1 MPRGKQSRGQCAFC
15 GYETTKGS
23 MGKHLAA
30 CPQRQAA
37 ITSAE
42 GSKRKPE
49 PLVQLRVQDAYSSQF
64 WLELEARGTAKL
76 ADIDAYLRAIWLECC
91 GHLSEFST
99 GNWGERGRQV
109 VAKSRR
115 IADVFRPDVQLTH
128 IYDFGTSS
136 ETTIKAIGQR
146 VGAPLSARPLALLA
160 RNLMP
165 EASCIECGQP
175 ASHLCMECMY
185 EDETAGTLCPQHAAG
200 HPHENYGEPFE
211 LVNSPRLGMCG
222 YIGPAEPPY

>member
-1 MPRGKQSRGQCAFC
+1 MPRGKQSRGQCTFC

-37 ITSAE
+37 LAAAE

-49 PLVQLRVQDAYSSQF
+49 PLVLLRVQDAYSSQF
-64 WLELEARGTAKL
+64 WLDLEARGTAKL
-76 ADIDAYLRAIWLECC
+76 ADIDDYLRAIWLECC

-99 GNWGERGRQV
+99 GGWGSQKI
-109 VAKSRR
+109 AKSRR

-128 IYDFGTSS
+128 IYDFGTPS
-136 ETTIKAIGQR
+136 ETTIKAVGQR

-175 ASHLCMECMY
+175 ASHLCIECMY
-185 EDETAGTLCPQHAAG
+185 EDETAGTLCPQHAAS
-200 HPHENYGEPFE
+200 HTHENYGELLD

-222 YIGPAEPPY
+222 YTGPADPPY

>member
-15 GYETTKGS
+15 GYETAKGS

-30 CPQRQAA
+30 CPQRQTAIAA
-37 ITSAE
+37 AE
-42 GSKRKPE
+42 QSKRGPE
-49 PLVQLRVQDAYSSQF
+49 PLVQLRVQDAYSSAF
-64 WLELEARGTAKL
+64 WLDLEARGSAKL
-76 ADIDAYLRAIWLECC
+76 ADIDAYLRTIWLECC

-99 GNWGERGRQV
+99 GGWGSQKI
-109 VAKSRR
+109 AKTRR
-115 IADVFRPDVQLTH
+115 IADVFRPDVTLTH

-136 ETTIKAIGQR
+136 ETTIKAVGVR
-146 VGAPLSARPLALLA
+146 NGAPLSARPLALLA

-165 EASCIECGQP
+165 EATCIECGQP
-175 ASHLCMECMY
+175 ASHLCMECMI
-185 EDETAGTLCPQHAAG
+185 EDQTSGTLCPAHAAN

-222 YIGPAEPPY
+222 YTGPADPPY